1 MNKQEAIL
9 QIMELEAMLTKPQQ
23 IKLREAVKV
32 LANFKMI
39 SVDESMPYD
48 HPNLITR
55 VGKDCFFPLCIV
67 RHKDGLIRL
76 DSMYKNINGCRIWHP
91 IYERAHGRVTNWL
104 PTRILTSPHIMDEF
118 GNVLKFE

>member
-1 MNKQEAIL
+1 
-9 QIMELEAMLTKPQQ
+9 
-23 IKLREAVKV
+23 
-32 LANFKMI
+32 
-39 SVDESMPYD
+39 MPYD

-118 GNVLKFE
+118 GNVLKFELI